1 MINKYNALVF
11 CLFLHFFTQAQETA
25 QMLIPITRIET
36 GDSFLIKIMV
46 SETSE
51 QPEKIDFSVWNEFLP
66 QKNLLHQSDWTLSG
80 KIWLKEAYF
89 IAFDEADLKL
99 PALSIVLKNKKIL
112 KTPPSEIGIFA
123 TKSSDELSDMA
134 DNRDIVRHGM
144 AWLDYLPWM
153 LGALILS
160 LLLLFFL
167 KKKPKPKVIET
178 PVLPSI
184 PKPIPTDILNQK
196 LALLHQ
202 KNLWQNNQQKE
213 YCAELSLIIREYLE
227 NQYHFPA
234 LESTTAEIMQQLK
247 NKEFPLNKRPIL
259 KAILEQSDLAKY
271 AKYIP
276 LEILENEKL
285 LFGAMK

>member
-1 MINKYNALVF
+1 MFIKHKILAF
-11 CLFLHFFTQAQETA
+11 FLLLQFIAQAQETA
-25 QMLIPITRIET
+25 QLLIPITRVET
-36 GDSFLIKIMV
+36 GDSFLVKIMV
-46 SETSE
+46 NGTNE

-89 IAFDEADLKL
+89 IAFDEANLKL
-99 PALSIVLKNKKIL
+99 PALSILLKNKKNL
-112 KTPPSEIGIFA
+112 KTPTSEIGIFA

-134 DNRDIVRHGM
+134 DNRDIVRYGM
-144 AWLDYLPWM
+144 AWLDYLPWI
-153 LGALILS
+153 LGGLVLC
-160 LLLLFFL
+160 LLVFLFL
-167 KKKPKPKVIET
+167 KKKPKPKVVET
-178 PVLPSI
+178 PILPTI
-184 PKPIPTDILNQK
+184 PKPIPTEILNQK

-227 NQYHFPA
+227 NQYQFPA
-234 LESTTAEIMQQLK
+234 LESTTSEIMHQMK

-271 AKYIP
+271 AKHIP
-276 LEILENEKL
+276 KEILENEKL
-285 LFGAMK
+285 LFGN